1 MKTILTLALTAAAI
15 AFSGTPA
22 FAQQASSS
30 VAISYADLDLGTSAG
45 IRRLDRR
52 IRTAVELACGP
63 VSSFDPAGKNDVRQC
78 RAETLAAAR
87 VQRDLAIAAVE
98 RDSQVQ
104 LAAQR

>member
-1 MKTILTLALTAAAI
+1 MKTILTLSLAAAAI

-22 FAQQASSS
+22 FAQQSSSS
-30 VAISYADLDLGTSAG
+30 VAIGYADLDLGTTAG
-45 IRRLDRR
+45 VRRLDRR

-63 VSSFDPAGKNDVRQC
+63 VSSFDPAGKNEVRQC
-78 RAETLAAAR
+78 RADTLAAAR
-87 VQRDLAIAAVE
+87 AQRDLAIAAAA